1 MSYLC
6 INKTEDMSQ
15 TMCVYIVHEKFG
27 DLLSQSYTDK
37 IQFKLFLKMIQSS
50 LALKED
56 LTTFNGSDFLVHIP
70 YRHLVESVITTK
82 VYEYKLSDH
91 LKSKMEETV

>member
-1 MSYLC
+1 
-6 INKTEDMSQ
+6 
-15 TMCVYIVHEKFG
+15 
-27 DLLSQSYTDK
+27 
-37 IQFKLFLKMIQSS
+37 MIQSS

>member
-1 MSYLC
+1 MKSTFNHTVK
-6 INKTEDMSQ
+6 IQ
-15 TMCVYIVHEKFG
+15 HETFG
-27 DLLSQSYTDK
+27 LLLESSFQDP

-56 LTTFNGSDFLVHIP
+56 FTTFDGVSFLVHIP
-70 YRHLVESVITTK
+70 YKHLVNSIITTN

-91 LKSKMEETV
+91 LKNKMEELA